1 MAFFSSNMAIDLGT
15 VNTLV
20 YVKDKGVVI
29 NEPSVVAMRNDRKEV
44 LAVGEEARRMIGRT
58 PGNIVAVRPL
68 KDGVISDFDIA
79 EAMLKYFIKKST
91 SKGAAFGFKSKLV
104 VCVPCG
110 ITEVEKRAVESAART
125 SGAREIILLEEP
137 LAAAMGAGLPI
148 SEARGSMIVD
158 MGGGTTEIAVIS
170 LNGIVVC
177 KSLKVGG
184 NHLDEAIAQHV
195 KKQYNILIGEMTAEQ
210 VKISLGCAYELN
222 RNEKMTIRGRNAQ
235 NGMPAEAIVTA
246 IEIKEALAEPV
257 KKIVDAVKQVMQ
269 ETPPELSA
277 DIIRE
282 GLTITGGTSL
292 LRGLNRLIARETGIS
307 VKIAQDP
314 MQSVALGAGIA
325 LDEFFETHRFIE
337 LVQESSI

>member
-1 MAFFSSNMAIDLGT
+1 MALFSSSMAIDLGT

-20 YVKDKGVVI
+20 YIKDKGVVL

-79 EAMLKYFIKKST
+79 EVMLKYFIKKST
-91 SKGAAFGFKSKLV
+91 TRGAIFGFKSRLV

-125 SGAREIILLEEP
+125 SGVREIILLEEP

-148 SEARGSMIVD
+148 SEAKGSMIVD

-184 NHLDEAIAQHV
+184 NHLDEAITQHV

-222 RNEKMTIRGRNAQ
+222 RNEKMIIRGRNAQ
-235 NGMPAEAIVTA
+235 NGMPAEAAVNS
-246 IEIKEALAEPV
+246 IEIKEALSEPV
-257 KKIVDAVKQVMQ
+257 KKIVDAIKLVMQ

-307 VKIAQDP
+307 VKIAEDP
-314 MQSVALGAGIA
+314 MQSVALGAGFA
-325 LDEFFETHRFIE
+325 LDEFFETRKFIE
-337 LVQESSI
+337 LVQETV

>member
-20 YVKDKGVVI
+20 YVKDKGVVLS
-29 NEPSVVAMRNDRKEV
+29 EPSVVAMRNDRKEV

-68 KDGVISDFDIA
+68 KDGVISDFDIT
-79 EAMLKYFIKKST
+79 EVMLKYFIKKST
-91 SKGAAFGFKSKLV
+91 SKGAALGFKSKLV

-125 SGAREIILLEEP
+125 TGVREIILLEEP

-184 NHLDEAIAQHV
+184 SHLDEAIAQHV

-210 VKISLGCAYELN
+210 VKINLGCAYELN
-222 RNEKMTIRGRNAQ
+222 RNEKMIVRGRNAQ
-235 NGMPAEAIVTA
+235 NGMPAEATVNA
-246 IEIKEALAEPV
+246 IEIKEALSVPV

-282 GLTITGGTSL
+282 GVTITGGTSL

-325 LDEFFETHRFIE
+325 LDEFFETRRFIE
-337 LVQESSI
+337 MVQESI